1 MTNLEIIQKWCEYY
15 TKIKAS
21 DIIMYGILYALEKYN
36 GEAGN
41 TWNKTDDISK
51 TIHFGDN
58 KQITFTDFG
67 DLLENQTPEF
77 MEGFVEMIT
86 PTFKTIFDLYDGDTE
101 FEGVNSVIDIIE
113 DEYVL
118 RNSIT
123 LEKFKNAKP
132 TIYFSTKE
140 DDVEIEG
147 FNDFFSNALKYIYDF
162 VKQEFPFIDTT
173 RKIAF

>member
-21 DIIMYGILYALEKYN
+21 DITMHGILYALEKYN

-113 DEYVL
+113 DEYVSK
-118 RNSIT
+118 NSIT

-147 FNDFFSNALKYIYDF
+147 FNDFFSNTLKYIYDF
-162 VKQEFPFIDTT
+162 VKTEFPFIDTT